1 MAQVQLCLL
10 SLGMAKSQRKK
21 ASKKGLILRKA
32 SAMFREKGFAATSM
46 RDLAEAVGIEAASL
60 YNHIRSKNEILEA
73 ICFEV
78 ANIFN
83 TNIET
88 IEVSNQKTIT
98 KIDNLLRFHIRQM
111 IENYEEV
118 YVSDREWK
126 HLDEPYLSNFQTQRR
141 NYRKKFASIIEE
153 GIAKNEIR
161 KIDAPTAVLIILH
174 AVSGIESWNRSKA
187 KINAQELE
195 DNMVMIM
202 IDGLR
207 KHS

>member
-1 MAQVQLCLL
+1 
-10 SLGMAKSQRKK
+10 MAKAQRKR
-21 ASKKGLILRKA
+21 ASKKELILRRA
-32 SAMFREKGFAATSM
+32 AAMFREKGFAATSM
-46 RDLAEAVGIEAASL
+46 RDLAEMVGIEAASL

-73 ICFEV
+73 ICFDV

-83 TNIET
+83 TNMEAIES
-88 IEVSNQKTIT
+88 SNKKSIT
-98 KIDNLLRFHIRQM
+98 KIEELLRFHIRQM

-141 NYRKKFASIIEE
+141 NYRKKLAAIIED
-153 GIAKNEIR
+153 GIEKNEIR

-174 AVSGIESWNRSKA
+174 AISGIESWHRSKA
-187 KINAQELE
+187 KISAEELE
-195 DNMVMIM
+195 ENMLKIM

-207 KHS
+207 KQP

>member
-1 MAQVQLCLL
+1 
-10 SLGMAKSQRKK
+10 MAKTQRKR

-32 SAMFREKGFAATSM
+32 AAMFREKGFAATSM

-73 ICFEV
+73 ICFDV

-88 IEVSNQKTIT
+88 IEASNQKCIT
-98 KIDNLLRFHIRQM
+98 KIENLLRFHIQQM
-111 IENYEEV
+111 VENYEEV

-126 HLDEPYLSNFQTQRR
+126 HLEDPYLSNFQTQRR
-141 NYRKKFASIIEE
+141 SYRKKFAAIIED
-153 GIAKNEIR
+153 GIER
-161 KIDAPTAVLIILH
+161 GEMRRIDAPTAVLILLH
-174 AVSGIESWNRSKA
+174 AVSGIESWHRSKA
-187 KINAQELE
+187 KISAEELE
-195 DNMVMIM
+195 NNMIMIM